1 MATMIPSA
9 ISPDVKS
16 NAERHIYEWFEN
28 AKGTEDWIILHSLGI
43 VNHNKYIHGEVDFFV
58 MVPNL
63 GIFAI
68 EVKGGRVKRKEGIW
82 SFTDRYGHTDKRVKG
97 PFDQAWDGIY
107 SIRQSLSNK
116 LDDNHKYLEKIFFGI
131 GVMFPDIP
139 YDSVGIDEEQWQ
151 VFDCNDGKNVRAFV
165 ERVAEGSKTGWRTQY
180 GELTSTNRPTV
191 DDIRY
196 LASILRGD
204 FDKALSLR
212 VQYNYAEEEMVRLT
226 ANQYKCIDQLE
237 DNPRCLIKGSAGTG
251 KTLLAIEEVKKYVSR
266 GEKVAL
272 LCYNSLLANW
282 LQYYFSRQSEALHPV
297 YVGTLHGYLMK
308 IVQQKHIRVAF
319 PDSVEKMNQF
329 FAKEL
334 PAIVSDVFKSEGGVF
349 DRVIIDE
356 AQDLMSE
363 EYLICIDTMLK
374 KGIARGK
381 WDFFGDFNK
390 QAIYTKDMVE
400 SDFMDMLEE
409 RTSYIRYKLTT
420 NCRNTQYICDQIKI
434 VTGFTKDAQYE
445 SMIQGNPVDYRPYKS
460 KEDELKELLKV
471 LEELSNN
478 GVENGRIT
486 ILSPYK
492 RNKSV
497 VNLLRGIRVEDYTI
511 PAPEEIT
518 FSTIQGFKGLENTVI
533 ILTDIESYEDIK
545 LAYVAFSRAR
555 SGLYVLHSQTAHDEY
570 NQICIR
576 RLFLNG

>member
-68 EVKGGRVKRKEGIW
+68 EVKGGRVRRKEGIW
-82 SFTDRYGHTDKRVKG
+82 SFTDKYGHTDKRVKG

-116 LDDNHKYLEKIFFGI
+116 LDDNHKHLEKMFFGI

-180 GELTSTNRPTV
+180 GELTSANCPTV

-282 LQYYFSRQSEALHPV
+282 LQHYFSRQS
-297 YVGTLHGYLMK
+297 
-308 IVQQKHIRVAF
+308 
-319 PDSVEKMNQF
+319 
-329 FAKEL
+329 
-334 PAIVSDVFKSEGGVF
+334 
-349 DRVIIDE
+349 
-356 AQDLMSE
+356 
-363 EYLICIDTMLK
+363 
-374 KGIARGK
+374 
-381 WDFFGDFNK
+381 
-390 QAIYTKDMVE
+390 
-400 SDFMDMLEE
+400 
-409 RTSYIRYKLTT
+409 
-420 NCRNTQYICDQIKI
+420 
-434 VTGFTKDAQYE
+434 
-445 SMIQGNPVDYRPYKS
+445 
-460 KEDELKELLKV
+460 
-471 LEELSNN
+471 
-478 GVENGRIT
+478 
-486 ILSPYK
+486 
-492 RNKSV
+492 
-497 VNLLRGIRVEDYTI
+497 
-511 PAPEEIT
+511 
-518 FSTIQGFKGLENTVI
+518 
-533 ILTDIESYEDIK
+533 
-545 LAYVAFSRAR
+545 
-555 SGLYVLHSQTAHDEY
+555 
-570 NQICIR
+570 
-576 RLFLNG
+576 

>member
-180 GELTSTNRPTV
+180 GELTSANRPTV

-349 DRVIIDE
+349 DRVIID
-356 AQDLMSE
+356 D
-363 EYLICIDTMLK
+363 Y
-374 KGIARGK
+374 GIIG
-381 WDFFGDFNK
+381 
-390 QAIYTKDMVE
+390 
-400 SDFMDMLEE
+400 
-409 RTSYIRYKLTT
+409 
-420 NCRNTQYICDQIKI
+420 
-434 VTGFTKDAQYE
+434 
-445 SMIQGNPVDYRPYKS
+445 
-460 KEDELKELLKV
+460 
-471 LEELSNN
+471 LSQKA
-478 GVENGRIT
+478 V
-486 ILSPYK
+486 
-492 RNKSV
+492 
-497 VNLLRGIRVEDYTI
+497 
-511 PAPEEIT
+511 
-518 FSTIQGFKGLENTVI
+518 
-533 ILTDIESYEDIK
+533 
-545 LAYVAFSRAR
+545 
-555 SGLYVLHSQTAHDEY
+555 
-570 NQICIR
+570 
-576 RLFLNG
+576 